1 MSLGERIRRRRR
13 ELDMTQET
21 LGSLLNVHENTIRKW
36 EKETSS
42 PSAKEL
48 ENLSRALKTTTEYL
62 YEGIDNQNFIK
73 SSEYQDRTEIS
84 NNVPSMAY
92 WGSLVDNAEK
102 AAESGKNIPTI
113 ITLVKTALQILENN
127 SPHIIRHSNNYIEL
141 GA

>member
-13 ELDMTQET
+13 ELNMTQET

-36 EKETSS
+36 EKGTSS

-62 YEGIDNQNFIK
+62 YKALDTQNFVK
-73 SSEYQDRTEIS
+73 SSEYQDKTEIS

-102 AAESGKNIPTI
+102 TAESKKNIKI
-113 ITLVKTALQILENN
+113 IVEIVNTALNILKTALNEEEQEQCI
-127 SPHIIRHSNNYIEL
+127 SVVRS
-141 GA
+141 A